1 MQHLIRGAMSLLH
14 FSWIA
19 LWLSTV
25 VNTFQVTAIE
35 NIFMY
40 VYLNGMH
47 IHLYFFQT
55 IDRGDVIRDVSTN
68 DHPKTVEQLQ
78 PTSFDEFILHR
89 TKHVEKCMTLVE
101 NLPGPAMMSQMSSR
115 RVVGKVAWKLGR
127 ATGHSRICM
136 YIA

>member
-47 IHLYFFQT
+47 IHMYFFQT

-68 DHPKTVEQLQ
+68 DHRLEVFFKKSPKI
-78 PTSFDEFILHR
+78 ILHMFLQR
-89 TKHVEKCMTLVE
+89 
-101 NLPGPAMMSQMSSR
+101 
-115 RVVGKVAWKLGR
+115 
-127 ATGHSRICM
+127 
-136 YIA
+136 